1 MLRKAVI
8 ACMAAVTGISTT
20 VATGTL
26 LVSMMTQQAQAG
38 YSEGVFTGTDNKG
51 IDLETLV
58 VPDGQTLTF
67 AMSDNAPTG
76 VGQGNYFANSAQTY
90 TGDIYLRNDLS
101 AGTGLCISN
110 ASGNTVTFA
119 GSVYGYG
126 NISKIGNGTGFKL
139 VFSGDAS
146 GLGTENGISL
156 DGSAKIKLGAGAD
169 FTLIF
174 KDTNNSTSTKGVS
187 GMGDIS
193 FSTDKNLLVYEYA
206 ASDKTVYITNK
217 ISSTAKSKVELTG
230 GADYEFT
237 KSVTI
242 DELTV
247 NGGKVIFSSGWST
260 INKVDITG
268 ATTIGGNVDYANGNL
283 MEASLT
289 NFFNITANDALT
301 VEGQVTLGG
310 ALTLSQAITNK
321 GTVYI
326 HIDDTLSIDLT
337 GFTAETTGT
346 GKGATGTYTLIEGGT
361 VLGSYLGEPDAYDNR
376 PYLSMDLSTL
386 TSDQIAAVLTGVDTV
401 GKEWSFADGKI
412 MYTVLA
418 TDLVWS
424 QAAPLTWHVGTEF
437 DGGAAFANDDN
448 VTFAENLGDV
458 TATIDGDIE
467 VSQLTVKAGTD
478 LALAGTGAMEISK
491 AVFEAGSGLTIGADR
506 EMTWAPVAGTEGA
519 PDTLTVNGK
528 LTVENGAFNTTATV
542 MVDGGTLVTKA
553 GYNVYL
559 TGDVTIDNGGTIE
572 VTEGDDLFNWD
583 DANRIDILNGS
594 TLNLN
599 ATRNSIQS
607 SDVINLDG
615 GIITG
620 EGASHNGNVVAIDC
634 FENGNINAANG
645 SVISAPIRIQKN
657 GNVLTFN
664 VTADGTDAPGLTVNK
679 EIMGSGAMK
688 KTGAGTM
695 SVSGNLK
702 HTGITTVAEGT
713 LQFDGAVEVAS
724 SIVLGGGSLGVTA
737 AGSVA
742 LSELRGEGSITV
754 TEGGVLTLNKVDA
767 GAAGITVTGAATAG
781 AGFAKTGEGALTL
794 DVLNVASAFNMNGWD
809 KLSLNSVS
817 LAEGAELVYGAGD
830 VLSIGSVSSDVTINV
845 FGVAE
850 QLSAGFD
857 TGITLAEGQEL
868 QDLKDMLTV
877 NGVDSYDLVV
887 GDNGRVWLSSTA
899 TIQSD
904 WDINW
909 GAELAKAP
917 ATVAQGAV
925 GTLTGTDHEGA
936 KIYEIYG
943 NAAYTPSEGV
953 VAISLTGEG
962 DANGIV
968 IGGNDANA
976 DNSVGTV
983 RTDVWIDAAEGSYKA
998 IVGGNYAQNYNVGS
1012 RSDFVGNTHIKV
1024 DGATVGTIIGGN
1036 YKDGMGASFTG
1047 DSYISVFS
1055 GDVTGAIIGASL
1067 ITHNANS
1074 EFAGNTNIFIYTPLN
1089 TNSSQLHSVPS
1100 DMILGGYAWG
1110 TNTWKTQTVGGD
1122 VNITVDL
1129 SDYKGDAS
1137 TFGKHV
1143 VGVGFNGGGGNTM
1156 NIAGDVNIVMDLGN
1170 VAMGTGMKVIGGAWA
1185 NAGNSTVGG
1194 STNITILSGTY
1205 RAPVVGGS
1213 WIESNAGTHTIGA
1226 TNITISGGTLTDNNL
1241 FGGSRVATA
1250 NPTITTGDISILIN
1264 GDAVVNHVYGGHSIE
1279 SDGDGPNTN
1288 LITTTTD
1295 SIEITV
1301 DEDAQVMGT
1310 IVGGNFVY
1318 RNNNSQSSVVIGDI
1332 TINLKDGTLN
1342 GNVYA
1347 AGEVAGTQKQKV
1359 NSTTV
1364 NLSSVVE
1371 LPSKVISGG
1380 YDGDT
1385 TVGEISTTAKLAF
1398 TDAVAYDNIAGT
1410 QFKDFNAIELADGA
1424 NVTMVDFT
1432 ALNKELAV
1440 SGAGVLNMGS
1450 TAAVA
1455 LDKLTLSGATVTM
1468 GNGIAPTTGLSLHIT
1483 QPSQLILPT
1492 KVGEQSLTLAALEID
1507 MTGASAST
1515 PYVDIE
1521 GALMGTSD
1529 VIVNLTGVDTLAAGE
1544 YKLISAESTG
1554 ISADDLQVTFDTEAP
1569 EGMEYVVEL
1578 IGSDLVFRKAFLSD
1592 WVWEGNTNGEG
1603 TVWSGDSEGWK
1614 SASGTPNGEDV
1625 YFTAAGEG
1633 EVTVSGVVNPANM
1646 NVTGG
1651 EYTFLAQDAAAS
1663 IQLGES
1669 GVLSISDGATVNMA
1683 MDNANLGG
1691 TTELSGELVL
1701 QSANAIGNSALKFN
1715 GGTLVYDTL
1724 VDEAGNK
1731 THISTD
1737 LSTQSGL
1744 ADGYTGRVKIEVT
1757 HAENTVTWGGI
1768 GTYKSAVPGIQ
1779 AILEKGIDYND
1790 EAGEGKMNLQFRI
1803 GSDQKYNGA
1812 INVGA
1817 GELYYTVAESA
1828 PNFAGAVNVESGAKL
1843 GFNTTLN
1850 ADSAR
1855 CTVSGAITGGGV
1867 VELGSDGVASG
1878 RYALTGNNSAFAG
1891 TIALLGDGTSGSYN
1905 YVAFQNG
1912 NAFGGADTTVRLDGR
1927 GIYFREAPTTHA
1939 TVEVIGNKES
1949 NALEGINGT
1958 QYVFL
1963 GKWKGAEDAQFRAN
1977 DYNITIALA
1986 GDLSEYK
1993 GTFTSSASNTWVLG
2007 GEGVAGTGS
2016 LDMKEL
2022 NGAGTFKVQYS
2033 SETQLNTVVGG
2044 TAKLQ
2049 QTGSGKLILAAKN
2062 TTTGTLTV
2070 DKGTE
2075 VQLGDAATAGA
2086 WAGSELAGEGTFI
2099 LTYGELSGLTTK
2111 AKGAKLAVKT
2121 TQSAVSTF
2129 ARRSGAG
2136 GGTIVVLK
2144 ESDVSLL
2151 DSIELAEGSTLIVDD
2166 DLIVG
2171 GEGNTTLDMALT
2183 TDNLGANRLEITA
2196 MIQGGDLTI
2205 AGTEGVS
2212 LTLNKAD
2219 LLTALDD
2226 IGEGD
2231 LYLQITD
2238 GALATA
2244 EGLNINDVIAPDLL
2258 GLGVRAQL
2266 TEESSAGGYV
2276 VINGD
2281 ITDVYFTDNQEGSS
2295 KDTADKVKITDGVLG
2310 IYAATVVNTNDTL
2323 TVEANTTINN
2333 LNGQEGGN
2341 VVIADGAEVTLNNE
2355 VLPTGGNPDWTD
2367 PAGAD
2372 NTLAGNLTGEAG
2384 SSITVKGEG
2393 GSLTVGGALTA
2404 DTLIVESGDLY
2415 ANGSADVET
2424 LTVAKDATMTVANG
2438 LELKDGSILGVL
2450 KADGAGTSL
2459 STTGQVSVGGMV
2471 SNMDLTIEDGSVVYL
2486 SGDPDS
2492 NAKGAAY
2499 LNSLQVEEGATLMGT
2514 GAKVDL
2520 GASQP
2525 SSIAGELSGD
2535 GSLTTSADTQL
2546 TFDNA
2551 TGSAGWDVTNKG
2563 EMLVDI
2569 TESGNI
2575 TLGALTLGAGSD
2587 TTLKINSDN
2596 GTSDLLTLQ
2605 VLSVEDGAGL
2615 TIESIGGGQL
2625 DSGEYVLGTVTDG
2638 YEGADELHVDLNGT
2652 AFSRLDKVL
2661 SYISVNENGEIV
2673 LNAVKSTVNELANA
2687 ATDPNA
2693 TAGAEL
2699 LWNAAAPVGGELE
2712 DVYNAVNE
2720 MIAAG
2725 NAAGANEAMAAVAGS
2740 STASLGMAFAGDVER
2755 QLRAIRN
2762 RTTTMGVN
2770 QCVVNEGMPY
2780 FNAWVNAE
2788 GNFGELDQ
2796 DGLASGYQLDSWGGT
2811 VGFDVDVNP
2820 NLTLGLAVT
2829 AMYGDLTVDGPDM
2842 LEGDMDTYYV
2852 TAFARYS
2859 KRAWTHTFI
2868 GTIGMMDGS
2877 YERTVNYAGG
2887 SYKTE
2892 GDTDGMAFGLMYEV
2906 GRVYALTE
2914 DGDACLQPVF
2924 NIAYR
2929 HTTVGGYTEDGGD
2942 AALDVDDQTLDTI
2955 TLGAGARFQAVVGEN
2970 LYNRTSVL
2978 ELRALAKLD
2987 VGDNASEADVALIN
3001 GTGRGTVESAELG
3014 AFGVELGAGLSIPVG
3029 DENDGTIFFD
3039 VSAELRSGYSNVN
3052 GTVGYRINF

>member
-26 LVSMMTQQAQAG
+26 LVSMLSQQAQAG

-146 GLGTENGISL
+146 GLGTENGIYL
-156 DGSAKIKLGAGAD
+156 EGTAKIKLSAGAD

-230 GADYEFT
+230 GANYEFT

-247 NGGKVIFSSGWST
+247 KGGKVVFSSGWST
-260 INKVDITG
+260 INKADIKG
-268 ATTIGGNVDYANGNL
+268 ATTIGGKVNFANWD
-283 MEASLT
+283 LT
-289 NFFNITANDALT
+289 NIHNITANDALT

-326 HIDDTLSIDLT
+326 HIDDTLSIDLA
-337 GFTAETTGT
+337 GITAETTGT

-424 QAAPLTWHVGTEF
+424 QADPLTWHVGTEF

-458 TATIDGDIE
+458 TATIDGDIG

-478 LALAGTGAMEISK
+478 LALAGTGAMEINK

-506 EMTWAPVAGTEGA
+506 EMTWAPVAGTEGT
-519 PDTLTVNGK
+519 PKTLTVLGK
-528 LTVENGAFNTTATV
+528 LTVVDGAFNSSDITVDAGQLMFDHPTSHAELKGNITV
-542 MVDGGTLVTKA
+542 MNGGILTLKDSDTLVPGVAQTITVDGGELVSDGRTEFAANDKIILKN
-553 GYNVYL
+553 GTISG
-559 TGDVTIDNGGTIE
+559 TGDGHGALDFSAATVTVVSGG
-572 VTEGDDLFNWD
+572 D
-583 DANRIDILNGS
+583 S
-594 TLNLN
+594 T
-599 ATRNSIQS
+599 
-607 SDVINLDG
+607 
-615 GIITG
+615 
-620 EGASHNGNVVAIDC
+620 
-634 FENGNINAANG
+634 
-645 SVISAPIRIQKN
+645 ISAPIRLRNN
-657 GNVLTFN
+657 GVTTTFT
-664 VTADGTDAPGLTVNK
+664 VEDGTLTVS
-679 EIMGSGAMK
+679 EICHKGNGSAGSFAK
-688 KTGAGTM
+688 DGAGTL
-695 SVSGNLK
+695 VVTGNLA
-702 HTGITTVAEGT
+702 HQGTTTVSEGI
-713 LQFDGAVEVAS
+713 LQFGGTTQANSAV
-724 SIVLGGGSLGVTA
+724 VLGGGSLGVTA
-737 AGSVA
+737 AGSA
-742 LSELRGEGSITV
+742 SLSELRGEGSITV

-781 AGFAKTGEGALTL
+781 AGFAKTGEGILTL
-794 DVLNVASAFNMNGWD
+794 DVLNVASAFNMNGWS
-809 KLSLNSVS
+809 KLTLNSVN
-817 LAEGAELVYGAGD
+817 LTDGAELVYGAGD

-845 FGVAE
+845 FGVAD

-857 TGITLAEGQEL
+857 TGITLADGQGL
-868 QDLKDMLTV
+868 QDLKELMTV

-904 WDINW
+904 WDTNW

-917 ATVAQGAV
+917 SKVTQGSV
-925 GTLTGTDHEGA
+925 GTLTAGA
-936 KIYEIYG
+936 DGAMKLYELYG
-943 NAAYTPSEGV
+943 NATYTPVTGT
-953 VAISLTGEG
+953 VAISLTGDG
-962 DANGIV
+962 DVNGV
-968 IGGNDANA
+968 ILGGNDAQN
-976 DNSVGTV
+976 DKNLGTV
-983 RTDVWIDAAEGSYKA
+983 TTNAWIEANEGTYKA
-998 IVGGNYAQNYNVGS
+998 IVGGNYANNWDTGA
-1012 RSDFVGNTHIKV
+1012 RADFVGSAHIKV
-1024 DGATVGTIIGGN
+1024 DGATVGVIVGGN
-1036 YKDGMGASFTG
+1036 YKEARGAVFTG
-1047 DSYISVFS
+1047 NSYISVFS

-1067 ITHNANS
+1067 LTH
-1074 EFAGNTNIFIYTPLN
+1074 GNQTTFTGDTNIFIYTPLN
-1089 TNSSQLHSVPS
+1089 TSTARLNGEPA
-1100 DMILGGYAWG
+1100 DMVIGGFAWG
-1110 TNTWKTQTVGGD
+1110 HGNTHSGATLDGNT
-1122 VNITVDL
+1122 NITVDL
-1129 SDYKGDAS
+1129 SGYTGDATS
-1137 TFGKHV
+1137 FGKHII
-1143 VGVGFNGGGGNTM
+1143 GGGFNSADGKQAVTNDT
-1156 NIAGDVNIVMDLGN
+1156 NIVMDLGSVEMAN
-1170 VAMGTGMKVIGGAWA
+1170 GMKVIGGNWCDK
-1185 NAGNSTVGG
+1185 GSTDIG
-1194 STNITILSGTY
+1194 STNITIKGGTY
-1205 RAPVVGGS
+1205 KAPVVGGS
-1213 WIESNAGTHTIGA
+1213 WITSNAGTHTIGA
-1226 TNITISGGTLTDNNL
+1226 TNITISGGTLTGSNL

-1288 LITTTTD
+1288 LITTNTD

-1301 DEDAQVMGT
+1301 DEDAQVMGA
-1310 IVGGNFVY
+1310 IIGGNFVY
-1318 RNNNSQSSVVIGDI
+1318 RNNNSQSTVATGDI

-1398 TDAVAYDNIAGT
+1398 TDAVTYSNISGT

-1455 LDKLTLSGATVTM
+1455 LDKLTLSGATVTVD
-1468 GNGIAPTTGLSLHIT
+1468 NGISSTTGLTLNIT
-1483 QPSQLILPT
+1483 KPSKLILPT
-1492 KVGEQSLTLAALEID
+1492 KVGEQSLTLSALDMD
-1507 MTGASAST
+1507 MTGAVANS
-1515 PYVDIE
+1515 PYVEIA
-1521 GALMGTSD
+1521 GALNGTSD
-1529 VIVNLTGVDTLAAGE
+1529 VLVNLTGVSSLAAGE

-1554 ISADDLQVTFDTEAP
+1554 ISADDLQVTYDTEAP

-1578 IGSDLVFRKAFLSD
+1578 IGSNLVFRKAFLSD
-1592 WVWEGNTNGEG
+1592 WVWEGNTNGESN
-1603 TVWSGDSEGWK
+1603 VWANDENGWK
-1614 SASGTPNGEDV
+1614 SEEGSPNGENV

-1683 MDNANLGG
+1683 MANANLGG

-1731 THISTD
+1731 IHITTD

-1817 GELYYTVAESA
+1817 GELYYTVAESV
-1828 PNFAGAVNVESGAKL
+1828 PTFAGAVNVESGAKL

-1993 GTFTSSASNTWVLG
+1993 GTFTSSARNTWVLG

-2022 NGAGTFKVQYS
+2022 NGTGTFKVQYN

-2044 TAKLQ
+2044 TANLQ
-2049 QTGSGKLILAAKN
+2049 QSGSGKLILAAEN

-2075 VQLGDAATAGA
+2075 VQLGNAATAGA

-2099 LTYGELSGLTTK
+2099 LTYGELRGLTTK
-2111 AKGAKLAVKT
+2111 ADGAKLAVKT

-2171 GEGNTTLDMALT
+2171 GEGNTKLDMALT

-2205 AGTEGVS
+2205 AGTEGVN

-2226 IGEGD
+2226 IGKGD

-2266 TEESSAGGYV
+2266 TKESSAGGYV

-2295 KDTADKVKITDGVLG
+2295 ADRADTVPVTDGVLG

-2323 TVEANTTINN
+2323 KVSVNTNINN

-2415 ANGSADVET
+2415 ANGGADVET

-2438 LELKDGSILGVL
+2438 MELKDGSIQGVL

-2459 STTGQVSVGGMV
+2459 STTGEVSVGGMV

-2492 NAKGAAY
+2492 ANEGAAY
-2499 LNSLQVEEGATLMGT
+2499 LNSLQVEERATLMGT

-2525 SSIAGELSGD
+2525 SSIAGTLSGD

-2551 TGSAGWDVTNKG
+2551 TGAAGWDVTNKG

-2605 VLSVEDGAGL
+2605 VLSVENGAGL

-2625 DSGEYVLGTVTDG
+2625 DSGEYVLGTVTDHDPD
-2638 YEGADELHVDLNGT
+2638 ADPIELHASLNGT

-2661 SYISVNENGEIV
+2661 SYISVNEDGEIV

-2914 DGDACLQPVF
+2914 DGNACLQPVF

-2929 HTTVGGYTEDGGD
+2929 HTTVGGYTEDGSD

-2987 VGDNASEADVALIN
+2987 VGDRASEADVALIN

-3029 DENDGTIFFD
+3029 DDNDGTIFFD
-3039 VSAELRSGYSNVN
+3039 VSAELRSGYNNVN